1 MDIVP
6 LSPITMV
13 RPPAWPLDQS
23 STLKP
28 DGSLILSSG
37 SLSADG
43 EIGGVGCGLRLP
55 SCLLAAG
62 FDLSIGLK
70 PGWAESGPAAAIS
83 NAKLPAA
90 IRPRRHDVESDMH
103 ASPGAEALIRFGPGW
118 RRRRNVWSSLAEI
131 VEQMAPGAQ
140 AGSVTSAGRRKAHPV
155 APPQARRHGPRKAP
169 AENWYR
175 GMR

>member
-1 MDIVP
+1 MHIVP

-37 SLSADG
+37 SLSAEG
-43 EIGGVGCGLRLP
+43 AIGGVGCGLRLP

-62 FDLSIGLK
+62 LDLSIGLK
-70 PGWAESGPAAAIS
+70 PGGWAAIGPAAAIR

-90 IRPRRHDVESDMH
+90 IKPRRHDVESDMYALPWCGSSH
-103 ASPGAEALIRFGPGW
+103 PIRPGL
-118 RRRRNVWSSLAEI
+118 
-131 VEQMAPGAQ
+131 APGSQ
-140 AGSVTSAGRRKAHPV
+140 
-155 APPQARRHGPRKAP
+155 
-169 AENWYR
+169 
-175 GMR
+175 

>member
-1 MDIVP
+1 MNIVP

-43 EIGGVGCGLRLP
+43 AIGGVGCGLRVP
-55 SCLLAAG
+55 SWLLGAG
-62 FDLSIGLK
+62 LDFSLGVKTGWGL
-70 PGWAESGPAAAIS
+70 GGTAAAIR

-90 IRPRRHDVESDMH
+90 IKPRRFDVESDMS
-103 ASPGAEALIRFGPGW
+103 ASPWCG
-118 RRRRNVWSSLAEI
+118 SS
-131 VEQMAPGAQ
+131 
-140 AGSVTSAGRRKAHPV
+140 HP
-155 APPQARRHGPRKAP
+155 
-169 AENWYR
+169 
-175 GMR
+175 